1 MEARHP
7 DSLMDRDF
15 LVPEPLSTPHGT
27 VAFFDESWTVEP
39 KELQIFFQ
47 AEDVYWT
54 SHRTIEQWRRLLA
67 CSRML
72 TARLVPEGSKGGRL
86 VGATRVWSDHA
97 YEAKIYD
104 VVTARDMMGLGI
116 ATALVQWAL
125 RHPWVGDV
133 QRFVLETRDAAP
145 FYPRFGFARGEEMDS
160 VHMRVQVDELK
171 RRGLR

>member
-1 MEARHP
+1 MEAP
-7 DSLMDRDF
+7 FPESLMDRDF

-97 YEAKIYD
+97 YEAKLYD

-116 ATALVQWAL
+116 ATVLVEWAL

-160 VHMRVQVDELK
+160 VHMRVRVDELK